1 MRARVRDETRFRW
14 RCSIHVCTLGW
25 NGGERGVSSSASK
38 SLSEPDFLTRPAL
51 GERNNGLFI
60 QLANMPLGRRFR
72 ERGGGLTY
80 FPLIFQPGSSLSSFS
95 AISSP
100 LSPSPTTTSLLT
112 VLNEQILGAPAAL
125 AIGPIA
131 TGNGVLA
138 GA

>member
-1 MRARVRDETRFRW
+1 MVRRRFFFLCLR
-14 RCSIHVCTLGW
+14 
-25 NGGERGVSSSASK
+25 K
-38 SLSEPDFLTRPAL
+38 PDFLSRPAL
-51 GERNNGLFI
+51 REGDDSLFVRSVI
-60 QLANMPLGRRFR
+60 SSSP
-72 ERGGGLTY
+72 EGGKLRGLTY
-80 FPLIFQPGSSLSSFS
+80 FPLIFHPGSSLSNLS

-138 GA
+138 GAWQS